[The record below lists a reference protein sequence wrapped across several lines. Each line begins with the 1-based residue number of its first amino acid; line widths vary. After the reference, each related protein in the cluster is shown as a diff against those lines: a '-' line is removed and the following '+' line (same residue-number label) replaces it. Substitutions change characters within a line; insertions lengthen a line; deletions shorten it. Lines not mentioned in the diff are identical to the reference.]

1 MVKVIDRQ
9 NRKNKVLAA
18 TVRAHIRNSQPISS
32 QELSEEFELSSA
44 TLRNILGELEDEG
57 YLYHPHTSAG
67 KIPSSKGF
75 RYYVDFL
82 MSEAELPQE
91 QKAGILV
98 ELKNSDDSLE
108 DILENA
114 TEVIA
119 GVTHY
124 ASIVSLSLRQG
135 RLFYKGLSNIIQQ
148 PEFHDV
154 KKLAL
159 LLKFLEERRKLFE
172 VINQEFKEPLKVYIG
187 EEIGCPGISEVC
199 SLVVSTY
206 HIGKKEKGR
215 LAVLGPRRMSY
226 EQIVS
231 SLEFITQALDNMLE
245 EF

>member
-1 MVKVIDRQ
+1 MVNIVDRQ

-32 QELSEEFELSSA
+32 QELAEEFELSSA
-44 TLRNILGELEDEG
+44 TLRNILGELEEDG

-67 KIPSSKGF
+67 RIPSSKGF

-82 MSEAELPQE
+82 MSESELPRQ
-91 QKAGILV
+91 QKDDILV
-98 ELKNSDDSLE
+98 ELKKSDDSLE
-108 DILENA
+108 DILEKA

-124 ASIVSLSLRQG
+124 TSIVSLSLG
-135 RLFYKGLSNIIQQ
+135 DSRLFYKGLSNIIQE
-148 PEFHDV
+148 PEFRDL
-154 KKLAL
+154 KKLTL
-159 LLKFLEERRKLFE
+159 LLEFLEERRHLFQ

-187 EEIGCPGISEVC
+187 EEIGCPGINEVC

-206 HIGKKEKGR
+206 HVGKKEKGR

-226 EQIVS
+226 EQTVS
-231 SLEFITQALDNMLE
+231 SLEFISQVLNNMLE

>member
-1 MVKVIDRQ
+1 M
-9 NRKNKVLAA
+9 AA

-57 YLYHPHTSAG
+57 YLSHPHTSAG
-67 KIPSSKGF
+67 RVPSSKGF

-114 TEVIA
+114 SDVIA

-135 RLFYKGLSNIIQQ
+135 RLFYKGLSNIIQE
-148 PEFHDV
+148 PEFRDV
-154 KKLAL
+154 QKLSL

-172 VINQEFKEPLKVYIG
+172 
-187 EEIGCPGISEVC
+187 
-199 SLVVSTY
+199 
-206 HIGKKEKGR
+206 GR
-215 LAVLGPRRMSY
+215 R
-226 EQIVS
+226 
-231 SLEFITQALDNMLE
+231 
-245 EF
+245 